1 MMERTRYNHG
11 AYDVF
16 LLGKVATTTIPLL
29 MARSVM
35 LKTARARRNKRETT
49 SVYLH
54 GDMLI
59 RLGRE
64 LRGDLLS
71 RS

>member
-1 MMERTRYNHG
+1 MV

-16 LLGKVATTTIPLL
+16 LLRKVATTTIPLL

-59 RLGRE
+59 FDSVE
-64 LRGDLLS
+64 S
-71 RS
+71 